1 MSSPYFISLPVSLH
15 MTASAVANMAEGK
28 RQLASRLGLAYAAS
42 NSAAAVKAALGGVGP
57 VLERVRVSTAACC
70 ERVLLATGCEAV
82 GGGGGTVAAGA
93 CCERVL
99 PATGCAA
106 GGGGGGVV
114 AG

>member
-1 MSSPYFISLPVSLH
+1 

-28 RQLASRLGLAYAAS
+28 RRLASRLGLAYAAS
-42 NSAAAVKAALGGVGP
+42 NSAAAVKAASRGVGP
-57 VLERVRVSTAACC
+57 DLERVCVATAACC
-70 ERVLLATGCEAV
+70 ERVLLATGCAAV

-99 PATGCAA
+99 LATGYSA
-106 GGGGGGVV
+106 GGGGGSAV